1 MWGRQ
6 KGAKSVLQNLP
17 SDMMTS
23 LVKVH
28 FSKVVLDSKQADD
41 LVMGSSDEMVVHFEG
56 FFNSVASQ
64 GGKLCESLLLEEV
77 SKFVLG
83 NNEKLKKFCKAIVS
97 AQQYAW
103 LKKKQMTSGRKLE
116 PAVLR
121 VAKAYREWSDDL
133 PKSSEKMSR
142 KRIPPAEQT
151 SAYIHDESK
160 VHIKIET
167 EVDPLSI
174 DQNLASI
181 RSLFSMAS
189 PAKKVKSAAQLSLLS
204 PFSVASSIASP
215 QIKDREGAS
224 SGRRGIDRCHAS
236 IKILIIR
243 TLI

>member
-1 MWGRQ
+1 
-6 KGAKSVLQNLP
+6 
-17 SDMMTS
+17 MMTS

-142 KRIPPAEQT
+142 KRILPAKQT

-160 VHIKIET
+160 DDIKIET
-167 EVDPLSI
+167 EVNPLSHAV

-181 RSLFSMAS
+181 RSLFSMDS
-189 PAKKVKSAAQLSLLS
+189 PAKKVKSATQLSLLS

-215 QIKDREGAS
+215 QIKAREGAS